1 MNVLFNNQYLEMLY
15 EFMGK
20 SDIRYYLNGFHV
32 KPHSEQ
38 GVVLTATDGHRLVT
52 IHDKDGFSDGEYIFP
67 ISKGL
72 LSASKKKGRGI
83 FSSKNIIIIKGKAL
97 VNAIEY
103 SEFPLD
109 ESILDDGEF
118 VSYIEF
124 IKPID
129 GQFPVA
135 SRLFKSLGEPK
146 PTKNIGL
153 NAHYLTGLNKL
164 TSMQKYGAVSVY
176 LYSSNDAI
184 LAVAGLNREVVAMIM
199 PARLEKS
206 PLNVPEFVLE
216 CGREAG
222 QLQQGVAA

>member
-1 MNVLFNNQYLEMLY
+1 MNILFNNQYLEMLY
-15 EFMGK
+15 EFMAKG
-20 SDIRYYLNGFHV
+20 DIRYYLNGFHI

-52 IHDKDGFSDGEYIFP
+52 IHDKDGFSDGEFIFP

-135 SRLFKSLGEPK
+135 SRIFKGLGEPK

-153 NAHYLTGLNKL
+153 NTHYLTGLNKL
-164 TSMQKYGAVSVY
+164 TSMQKFGAVSVY
-176 LYSSNDAI
+176 LYSPDNAI
-184 LAVAGLNREVVAMIM
+184 LAVAGLNREIVAMIM
-199 PARLEKS
+199 PARLDKL
-206 PLNVPEFVLE
+206 PLNVPEFVFE
-216 CGREAG
+216 CGRDAG
-222 QLQQGVAA
+222 QPQGVAA